1 MARIILSGTMIREPR
16 GGSNLWYLAWLVGF
30 KMNGHE
36 VYFVEKSEWANDC
49 YDIPNRTMT
58 SDCTYGVGV
67 VRKLLEKYGLQENFC
82 FVDHYGIYHG
92 LNKTTVDD
100 LFKTADLYVDL
111 EWAQWKEQSAHC
123 GMRVFVDGEPGWF
136 QVRIQK
142 WKESGV
148 PMPAY
153 DHFFTDGSLIGT
165 EKCSVPTSGIEWK
178 HNLPPVLI
186 QEVNNAPVNGASAFT
201 TVMNW
206 NPDKRVEHDGKEYG
220 HKDIEFEKIMSLPS
234 KVNELME
241 VAVSGKKI
249 PWQRLNDN
257 GWQAK
262 KADDVSIS
270 ASSYLNYIAGS
281 KAEFSVAKQAFVS
294 TQCGWFN
301 DRSGYYM
308 AFGKPV
314 VLQETGFSQVLP
326 TGKGLLSFTNME
338 EAADA
343 IRKVSLDY
351 EIHSKAAREFAFE
364 YMDAGKVI
372 RKFLDKIGM

>member
-1 MARIILSGTMIREPR
+1 
-16 GGSNLWYLAWLVGF
+16 
-30 KMNGHE
+30 
-36 VYFVEKSEWANDC
+36 
-49 YDIPNRTMT
+49 
-58 SDCTYGVGV
+58 
-67 VRKLLEKYGLQENFC
+67 
-82 FVDHYGIYHG
+82 
-92 LNKTTVDD
+92 
-100 LFKTADLYVDL
+100 
-111 EWAQWKEQSAHC
+111 
-123 GMRVFVDGEPGWF
+123 
-136 QVRIQK
+136 
-142 WKESGV
+142 
-148 PMPAY
+148 
-153 DHFFTDGSLIGT
+153 
-165 EKCSVPTSGIEWK
+165 
-178 HNLPPVLI
+178 
-186 QEVNNAPVNGASAFT
+186 
-201 TVMNW
+201 MNW
-206 NPDKRVEHDGKEYG
+206 NPDKRIEHDGKEYG

-234 KVNELME
+234 KVNEMME

-257 GWQAK
+257 GWLAK
-262 KADDVSIS
+262 KADDISIS

-308 AFGKPV
+308 GFGKPV

-326 TGKGLLSFTNME
+326 TGKGLISFTNME

-351 EIHSKAAREFAFE
+351 AMHSKAAREFAFE

>member
-1 MARIILSGTMIREPR
+1 MARIIVSGTMIREPR

-36 VYFVEKSEWANDC
+36 VYFVEKSEWPNDC
-49 YDIPNRTMT
+49 YDIPNRIMT
-58 SDCTYGVGV
+58 SDCSYGVGV

-82 FVDHYGIYHG
+82 FVDHYGTYHG
-92 LNKTTVDD
+92 LNKSTVNE
-100 LFKTADLYVDL
+100 LFRTADLYVDL
-111 EWAQWKEQSAHC
+111 EWAQWKEEATHC

-136 QVRIQK
+136 QVRFKK
-142 WKESGV
+142 WLDSGV
-148 PMPAY
+148 VLPAY

-165 EKCSVPTSGIEWK
+165 EKCDVPTSGITWK
-178 HNLPPVLI
+178 HNLPPVLL
-186 QEVNNAPVNGASAFT
+186 QEVKDAPVNGKSAFT

-234 KVNELME
+234 KVNEMME

-249 PWQRLNDN
+249 PWQRLNEN

-262 KADDVSIS
+262 KADDISIS
-270 ASSYLNYIAGS
+270 ATSYLNYIAGS

-301 DRSGYYM
+301 DRSGYYLG
-308 AFGKPV
+308 FGKPV
-314 VLQETGFSQVLP
+314 ILQETGFSQILP
-326 TGKGLLSFTNME
+326 TGKGLLSFTNIE

-343 IRKVSLDY
+343 IKMVSLDY
-351 EIHSKAAREFAFE
+351 SMHSKAAREFAFE